1 MLLLLLYEGLIKY
14 MKSYIV
20 CVFVFIITGE
30 YYSGNVARERLNFAL
45 GELKPYETKSKES
58 ERKLVDI
65 EVRTISETTKQKK
78 EREREEKKMRE
89 EAVEEQSEEERALD
103 ERGVLR
109 KESESVPVQE
119 TGGQ

>member
-1 MLLLLLYEGLIKY
+1 MVGYI
-14 MKSYIV
+14 KSYKV

-30 YYSGNVARERLNFAL
+30 DYSGIVAGERLNFAL
-45 GELKPYETKSKES
+45 VQLKPYETKSKES

-78 EREREEKKMRE
+78 EREREEEETRE
-89 EAVEEQSEEERALD
+89 KAVEEQSEEERDSD
-103 ERGVLR
+103 EEGVLGN
-109 KESESVPVQE
+109 ESESVPVQE